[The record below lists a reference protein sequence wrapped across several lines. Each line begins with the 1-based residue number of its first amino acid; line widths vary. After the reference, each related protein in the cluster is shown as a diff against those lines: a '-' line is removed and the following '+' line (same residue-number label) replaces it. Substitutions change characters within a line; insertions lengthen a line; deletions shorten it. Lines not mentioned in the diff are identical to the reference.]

1 MNSRFMACVDRWML
15 ISFTTMRTLKKDGFV
30 DFINSLS

>member
-1 MNSRFMACVDRWML
+1 MNSRFMACVNRWML
-15 ISFTTMRTLKKDGFV
+15 ISFTTVRTLKKVRFV